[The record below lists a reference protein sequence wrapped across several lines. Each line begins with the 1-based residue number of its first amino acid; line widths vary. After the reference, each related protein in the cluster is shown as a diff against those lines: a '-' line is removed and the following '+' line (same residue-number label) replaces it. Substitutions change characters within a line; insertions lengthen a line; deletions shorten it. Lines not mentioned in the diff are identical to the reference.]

1 MDAPSPPST
10 PEVVEEVTVEP
21 RYSWEVALPRRQ
33 EEVTRESFAPTVLE
47 FMMRAMTPASC
58 DTDVML
64 CLKEV
69 EPALHAAYQPL
80 LPLAQVPA
88 LLGVTMNMRRMLPLK
103 ARLGQLQRTRE
114 EGS

>member
-1 MDAPSPPST
+1 MDAPSPPSA

-47 FMMRAMTPASC
+47 FMTPASC

>member
-1 MDAPSPPST
+1 M
-10 PEVVEEVTVEP
+10 EP

-69 EPALHAAYQPL
+69 EPAL
-80 LPLAQVPA
+80 
-88 LLGVTMNMRRMLPLK
+88 LGVTMNMRRMLPLK

>member
-1 MDAPSPPST
+1 MDAPSPPSA

-21 RYSWEVALPRRQ
+21 RYSWEVALPCRQ

-103 ARLGQLQRTRE
+103 ARLGQLQRTGE